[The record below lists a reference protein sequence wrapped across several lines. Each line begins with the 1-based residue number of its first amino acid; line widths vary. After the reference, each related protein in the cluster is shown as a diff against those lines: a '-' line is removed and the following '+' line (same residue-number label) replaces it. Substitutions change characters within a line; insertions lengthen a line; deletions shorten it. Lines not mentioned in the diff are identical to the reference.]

1 MKAVKKATEIVKL
14 VNAVLFGV
22 GIGLG
27 VHRSVRETI
36 NVLAKDQEAVAKA
49 KKAAK

>member
-1 MKAVKKATEIVKL
+1 MKTVKKATEIVKL

-22 GIGLG
+22 AVGLG
-27 VHRSVRETI
+27 VLRAMRETF
-36 NVLAKDQEAVAKA
+36 NALAADHEAAAKA